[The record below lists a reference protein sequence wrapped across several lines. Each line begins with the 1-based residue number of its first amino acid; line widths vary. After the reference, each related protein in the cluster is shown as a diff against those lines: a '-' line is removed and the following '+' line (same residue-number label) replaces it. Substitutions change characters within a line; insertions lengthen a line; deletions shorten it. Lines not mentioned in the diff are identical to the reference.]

1 MADAEAQL
9 RQHAEAMI
17 RCVRQASAARA
28 AEHPESVEA
37 AAAAARAASAAADLA
52 AAEARAEAEASR
64 RVRAESEAAERLR
77 SQTAAEAALAEAKA
91 ALAHEVEAKL
101 ALQAE
106 NRVLMQALRSADEKR
121 EELQA
126 RLQTSAARQQPQQ
139 MEGADAAATAEV
151 RAQVSDIETEGAQP
165 EVGAAGEPATAAT
178 AAEAAVDSLGSGRQ
192 GAAPMSK
199 KRDQTA
205 QAGARSKKPRH
216 ATAMATAMVPARGAA
231 GEPAAAA
238 NAAKGAGSSLGS
250 GKPRKVPGSNERKP
264 TGDARVPAPVPAP
277 VVPPLGPAAPAA
289 LPGEGAA
296 ARARSAWNHVP
307 KHNFE
312 ESMESI
318 DTTADGSCGFWC
330 WLAFFSSCN
339 HAVVRTR
346 EQLRQIKQKQC
357 EADEEMM
364 QAMSRHGRASRSR
377 AQPAEWQKSVALS
390 DYDLLGQLVWHMI
403 TDDAIWEQIQAKDP
417 GVGVSRSD
425 VAEAR
430 SVVPATWER
439 RQVAERDYMTQ
450 LHLSYFAI
458 KLEMPVFAACE
469 VAKGTRRYMYFI
481 FHASGIS
488 NYLESESA
496 LQTEM
501 DKQPAPV
508 APLFLPPPLFLL
520 EDNHWSLHQPRGEH
534 LSSRSAK
541 QARFQELFP
550 QSP

>member
-1 MADAEAQL
+1 MADAQAQL

-28 AEHPESVEA
+28 AEPPESVEA
-37 AAAAARAASAAADLA
+37 AAAAARAALVAADLA

-106 NRVLMQALRSADEKR
+106 IGELMRALRSAEEKR

-151 RAQVSDIETEGAQP
+151 PAQVSDIETEGAQP
-165 EVGAAGEPATAAT
+165 EV
-178 AAEAAVDSLGSGRQ
+178 
-192 GAAPMSK
+192 
-199 KRDQTA
+199 
-205 QAGARSKKPRH
+205 
-216 ATAMATAMVPARGAA
+216 GAA

-296 ARARSAWNHVP
+296 AHARSAWNYVP

-346 EQLRQIKQKQC
+346 EQLRQIKQKQI
-357 EADEEMM
+357 EAGDEMM
-364 QAMSRHGRASRSR
+364 LAMSRTGRSSRSR
-377 AQPAEWQKSVALS
+377 AQP
-390 DYDLLGQLVWHMI
+390 
-403 TDDAIWEQIQAKDP
+403 
-417 GVGVSRSD
+417 RCR
-425 VAEAR
+425 VAE
-430 SVVPATWER
+430 VCCFE
-439 RQVAERDYMTQ
+439 
-450 LHLSYFAI
+450 
-458 KLEMPVFAACE
+458 
-469 VAKGTRRYMYFI
+469 
-481 FHASGIS
+481 
-488 NYLESESA
+488 
-496 LQTEM
+496 
-501 DKQPAPV
+501 
-508 APLFLPPPLFLL
+508 
-520 EDNHWSLHQPRGEH
+520 
-534 LSSRSAK
+534 
-541 QARFQELFP
+541 
-550 QSP
+550 

>member
-1 MADAEAQL
+1 MADAQAQL

-37 AAAAARAASAAADLA
+37 AAAARAALA

-77 SQTAAEAALAEAKA
+77 SQTAAEAALAEAQA
-91 ALAHEVEAKL
+91 ALAREVEAKL

-106 NRVLMQALRSADEKR
+106 NGVLMRALRSAEQQR
-121 EELQA
+121 EELHA
-126 RLQTSAARQQPQQ
+126 RLQTAAVRQQPQQ
-139 MEGADAAATAEV
+139 MERADAAATAEV
-151 RAQVSDIETEGAQP
+151 PAQGSDIETEGAQP

-178 AAEAAVDSLGSGRQ
+178 AAEAANDSLGSGRQ

-205 QAGARSKKPRH
+205 QVGARSKKPRH
-216 ATAMATAMVPARGAA
+216 ATAMVPARGAA

-238 NAAKGAGSSLGS
+238 NAAKGACSSLGS
-250 GKPRKVPGSNERKP
+250 GNPRKVPGSNERKP

-296 ARARSAWNHVP
+296 AHAPSAWNYVL
-307 KHNFE
+307 KHHFE
-312 ESMESI
+312 ESLESI

-346 EQLRQIKQKQC
+346 EQLRQIKQKQI
-357 EADEEMM
+357 EAGEEMM
-364 QAMSRHGRASRSR
+364 RAMSRPGRPSRSR
-377 AQPAEWQKSVALS
+377 TPLPELRTPLPELHKPVALS
-390 DYDLLGQLVWHMI
+390 DYDLLGQLVWHMN
-403 TDDAIWEQIQAKDP
+403 TDNATWEQVQGGALIT
-417 GVGVSRSD
+417 SD
-425 VAEAR
+425 LAEAR
-430 SVVPATWER
+430 CVVPATLER
-439 RQVAERDYMTQ
+439 RQVGARDYMTT

-469 VAKGTRRYMYFI
+469 VAKETRKYEYFR
-481 FHASGIS
+481 FHPSGRS
-488 NYLESESA
+488 FYLESETA
-496 LQTEM
+496 LQAEM

-508 APLFLPPPLFLL
+508 APLFLHPPLFLL

-534 LSSRSAK
+534 NRSRSAK

-550 QSP
+550 QSS